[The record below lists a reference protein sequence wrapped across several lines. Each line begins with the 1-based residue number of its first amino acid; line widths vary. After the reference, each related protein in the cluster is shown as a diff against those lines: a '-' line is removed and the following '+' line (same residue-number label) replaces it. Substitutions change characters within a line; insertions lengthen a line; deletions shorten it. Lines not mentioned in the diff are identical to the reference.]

1 MRIADDICD
10 GEILSLRGATIRRS
24 CEQCASY
31 WKIMWPNDCVWFKAS
46 VVLIDGVDQTGIKAV
61 LILDG
66 TELCTVD
73 FLGKNIS
80 ALKKTSDKF
89 VLSDKFVNMFTQV
102 IELYD
107 SRENAAKRAKSH
119 NNLGV
124 CSFRHLEDI
133 QIQE

>member
-1 MRIADDICD
+1 VRLI
-10 GEILSLRGATIRRS
+10 
-24 CEQCASY
+24 
-31 WKIMWPNDCVWFKAS
+31 DCVPFKAS
-46 VVLIDGVDQTGIKAV
+46 VVPIDGVDQAGIKAV

-66 TELCTVD
+66 TELCTVG
-73 FLGKNIS
+73 FLGESIA

-89 VLSDKFVNMFTQV
+89 VNKFAQV

-107 SRENAAKRAKSH
+107 SSENAAKRAKSH

-124 CSFRHLEDI
+124 CSFRLLEDI

>member
-1 MRIADDICD
+1 MIIADDIRD
-10 GEILSLRGATIRRS
+10 GEILGLRGTTNGGS
-24 CEQCASY
+24 CEQHACCGA
-31 WKIMWPNDCVWFKAS
+31 IVRPNDCVRFKAA
-46 VVLIDGVDQTGIKAV
+46 VVPIDGVDQAGIKAV

-66 TELCTVD
+66 TELCTVG
-73 FLGKNIS
+73 FLGESIA

-89 VLSDKFVNMFTQV
+89 VNKFAQV

-107 SRENAAKRAKSH
+107 SSENAAKRAKRH

-124 CSFRHLEDI
+124 CSFRLLEDI

>member
-1 MRIADDICD
+1 MIIADDIRD
-10 GEILSLRGATIRRS
+10 GEILGLRGTTNRRS
-24 CEQCASY
+24 CEQHACCGA
-31 WKIMWPNDCVWFKAS
+31 IVRLNDCVRFKAA
-46 VVLIDGVDQTGIKAV
+46 VVPIDGVDQAGIKAV

-66 TELCTVD
+66 TELCTVG
-73 FLGKNIS
+73 FLGESIA

-89 VLSDKFVNMFTQV
+89 VNKFAQV

-107 SRENAAKRAKSH
+107 SSENAAKRAKSH

-124 CSFRHLEDI
+124 CSFRLLEDI

>member
-1 MRIADDICD
+1 MIIADDIRD
-10 GEILSLRGATIRRS
+10 GEILGLRGTTNGRS
-24 CEQCASY
+24 CEQHACCGE
-31 WKIMWPNDCVWFKAS
+31 IVRPNDCVQFKAA
-46 VVLIDGVDQTGIKAV
+46 VVLIDGVDQAGIKAV

-66 TELCTVD
+66 TELCTID

-124 CSFRHLEDI
+124 CSFRLLEDI

>member
-1 MRIADDICD
+1 MIIADDIRD
-10 GEILSLRGATIRRS
+10 GEILGLRGTTNGRS
-24 CEQCASY
+24 CEQHACCGA
-31 WKIMWPNDCVWFKAS
+31 IVRPNDCVQFKAT
-46 VVLIDGVDQTGIKAV
+46 VVLIDGVDQAGIKAV

-66 TELCTVD
+66 TELCTVG
-73 FLGKNIS
+73 FLGKNIA

-89 VLSDKFVNMFTQV
+89 VNKFAQV

-107 SRENAAKRAKSH
+107 SSENAAKRAKSH

-124 CSFRHLEDI
+124 CSFRLLEDI

>member
-1 MRIADDICD
+1 MIIADDIRD
-10 GEILSLRGATIRRS
+10 GEILGLRGTTNGRS
-24 CEQCASY
+24 CEQHACCGE
-31 WKIMWPNDCVWFKAS
+31 IVRPNDCVRFKAA
-46 VVLIDGVDQTGIKAV
+46 VVPIDGVDQAGIKAV

-66 TELCTVD
+66 TELCTVG
-73 FLGKNIS
+73 FLGESIA

-89 VLSDKFVNMFTQV
+89 VNKFAQV

-107 SRENAAKRAKSH
+107 SSENAAKRAKSH

-124 CSFRHLEDI
+124 CSFRLLEDI

>member
-1 MRIADDICD
+1 MIIADDIRD
-10 GEILSLRGATIRRS
+10 GEILGLRGTTNGRS
-24 CEQCASY
+24 CEQHACCGE
-31 WKIMWPNDCVWFKAS
+31 IVRPNDCVRFKAA
-46 VVLIDGVDQTGIKAV
+46 VVPIDGVDQAGIKAV

-66 TELCTVD
+66 TELCTVG
-73 FLGKNIS
+73 FLGKNIA

-89 VLSDKFVNMFTQV
+89 VNKFAQV

-107 SRENAAKRAKSH
+107 SSENAAKRAKSH

-124 CSFRHLEDI
+124 CSFRLLEDI

>member
-1 MRIADDICD
+1 MIIADDIRD
-10 GEILSLRGATIRRS
+10 GEILGLRGTTNGRS
-24 CEQCASY
+24 CEQHACCGA
-31 WKIMWPNDCVWFKAS
+31 IVRPNDCVWFKAA
-46 VVLIDGVDQTGIKAV
+46 VVPIDGVDQAGIKAV

-66 TELCTVD
+66 TELCTVG
-73 FLGKNIS
+73 FLGKNIA

-89 VLSDKFVNMFTQV
+89 VNNFAQV

-107 SRENAAKRAKSH
+107 SSENAAKRAKSH

-124 CSFRHLEDI
+124 CSFRLLEDI